1 MLKKIIK
8 TKIKPAE
15 CGVFDQS
22 DLGPNATKIDLWRWY
37 STFST
42 IYHNQ
47 ELIEDLKIV
56 CDNPETIGE
65 EIDDWIWNC
74 GEYSERFDQILGP
87 IDSEKN
93 PMAW

>member
-1 MLKKIIK
+1 MNKYIIRTK
-8 TKIKPAE
+8 TKPIE

-22 DLGPNATKIDLWRWY
+22 DLGPDATHLDLWRWY
-37 STFST
+37 STFAT
-42 IYHNQ
+42 IFHNQ
-47 ELIEDLKIV
+47 ELIDDLKIV
-56 CDNPETIGE
+56 CDDPEKIGE

-74 GEYSERFDQILGP
+74 GEYSEKFDQILGP